1 MNIAEKI
8 WYTWMVVAFV
18 ACIVA
23 WFIDEDEHPKIFGA
37 LAFMVVSPLAIGFI
51 GALIFV
57 LIQIWK

>member
-18 ACIVA
+18 AWIVV
-23 WFIDEDEHPKIFGA
+23 WLIDEDEHPKILGA
-37 LAFMVVSPLAIGFI
+37 LAFVIVSPLAIGFI